1 MNNVVIGT
9 VGAGYAAHLH
19 ANAYRSAGNIPFRLK
34 TICDTNTSLA
44 ESLKRDFGYE
54 HVEADYDS
62 MLADEEINV
71 IDIVTPPFLHVPMA
85 VKALNAG
92 KHVICEKSL
101 TGYFGQEN
109 DPAPIGTHVSKQV
122 MYEKVLEDIDSLAK
136 VVQKAN
142 TQFMYAENFIYAP
155 AIWKA
160 ADIIAKKKSRILFAK
175 GEESLKGSSSPVA
188 GQWNKTG
195 GGTFIR
201 TGTHPLSA
209 ILWLKEQEAKA
220 QGKEIRVV
228 SVLADMGRILPQ
240 LTEYEH
246 RHIAAR
252 PMDVEDCGTV
262 ILTFSDSTRAVI
274 MATDTL
280 LGGSRNY
287 VELYCN
293 DAVIHCKLTM
303 NDMMETYFLDE
314 ERLDEVEISEMLPS
328 KLGWNRPFLADEFV
342 RGYCNEMKDFIECA
356 YYNRKPMSDFKVAYD
371 SVKITYAAY
380 LSAERGAKVELPS

>member
-1 MNNVVIGT
+1 MEDGICIG
-9 VGAGYAAHLH
+9 VAGAGRATELH
-19 ANAYRSAGNIPFRLK
+19 MLALDQYSGIPVRRK
-34 TICDTNTSLA
+34 TIMARRKEPLEQA
-44 ESLKRDFGYE
+44 RKRYRFEHATLDFRE
-54 HVEADYDS
+54 LVQDP
-62 MLADEEINV
+62 EIDLV
-71 IDIVTPPFLHVPMA
+71 DICTPAYVHVPMIRA
-85 VKALNAG
+85 ALEAG

-101 TGYFGQEN
+101 TGYFGQ
-109 DPAPIGTHVSKQV
+109 DDDDIPIGIKVSKQK
-122 MYEKVLEDIDSLAK
+122 MYEQVLRDIDDLAEI
-136 VVQKAN
+136 VRKAD

-155 AIWKA
+155 AVWKA
-160 ADIIAKKKSRILFAK
+160 AEIIKEKKSRILFAK

-188 GQWNKTG
+188 GHWNKTR

-209 ILWLKEQEAKA
+209 ILWLKEQEAET
-220 QGKEIRVV
+220 QGRDIKVK
-228 SVLADMGRILPQ
+228 SVLADMGSILPS

-262 ILTFSDSTRAVI
+262 ILTFSDASRAVI

-287 VELYCN
+287 IELYCN
-293 DAVIHCKLTM
+293 DAVINCKLTM

-314 ERLDEVEISEMLPS
+314 DRLGNVEISEMLPS
-328 KLGWNRPFLADEFV
+328 KLGWNKPFLADEFV
-342 RGYCNEMKDFIECA
+342 RGYCHEMKDFIECA

-380 LSAERGAKVELPS
+380 LSAERGAKVDL